1 MSPLHIGAVRGFS
14 NRLQNDAGRWQFA
27 PKACEAST
35 VLPWSGDVP
44 PLMLAPMQG
53 VTNRAV
59 RKVFAQWVRPDVLFT
74 EFMRVR
80 PGSGTSDRE
89 RLSDGDL
96 DDAKPHEH
104 GIPLVVQL
112 IGRDEEPLVEAA
124 DAVQDAGAIHL
135 NLNMGCPYGRMNV
148 GCGGGMLER
157 PELLPQ
163 ILAALRQKIAGS
175 FSIKVRAGYSDPEQI
190 FSLLPVFEDAGVD
203 FLVLHAR
210 TVVQRYDGFADH
222 GITARVVQQTKLPVI
237 ANGDLNSVEV
247 GERVLRETGAA
258 GLMLGRGAMKD
269 PLLFERLR
277 GRAAP
282 APSTEELLRAHQRY
296 LRQLA
301 EGYGALFCGDAQVL
315 SKLKSSLA
323 VMDLPDDWKPFK
335 AVKKAKSVAAFCDA
349 VEALT
354 AVERGS

>member
-1 MSPLHIGAVRGFS
+1 
-14 NRLQNDAGRWQFA
+14 
-27 PKACEAST
+27 
-35 VLPWSGDVP
+35 
-44 PLMLAPMQG
+44 MLAPMQG

-74 EFMRVR
+74 EFMRVKHGD
-80 PGSGTSDRE
+80 PTSPARVSE
-89 RLSDGDL
+89 GDL

-112 IGRDEEPLVEAA
+112 IGRDLEPLVEAA
-124 DAVQDAGAIHL
+124 HAVQDAGAIHL

-157 PELLPQ
+157 PELLPG
-163 ILAALRQKIAGS
+163 ILAALRKTIVGS
-175 FSIKVRAGYSDPEQI
+175 FSIKVRAGYSDPNQI
-190 FSLLPVFEDAGVD
+190 FSLLPVFEEAGVD

-222 GITARVVQQTKLPVI
+222 GITARVVQRTKLPVI
-237 ANGDLNSVEV
+237 ANGDVNSVEV
-247 GERVLRETGAA
+247 GQRVLGETGAA

-282 APSTEELLRAHQRY
+282 SPTSDDLLRAHQRY

-301 EGYGALFCGDAQVL
+301 EGYGALFHGDAQVL

-323 VMDLPDDWKPFK
+323 VMDVPDDWKPFK

-349 VEALT
+349 VEALVPQGTEPSRPSHDST
-354 AVERGS
+354 AR